1 MPTLYTAIT
10 NHGFGHATRTAAV
23 LAELQQRSPD
33 IKLIIATM
41 APRWLLEEYIEGDF
55 IYHPR
60 VFDVGVIQ
68 IDSLQVD
75 REATFEA
82 WQQIRE
88 QQAGLIEAEVKFLE
102 ENHV

>member
-1 MPTLYTAIT
+1 LKNQKSSMPTLYTAIT

-75 REATFEA
+75 REIAK
-82 WQQIRE
+82 QLLKH
-88 QQAGLIEAEVKFLE
+88 GNKFA
-102 ENHV
+102 NSKQV

>member
-75 REATFEA
+75 R
-82 WQQIRE
+82 
-88 QQAGLIEAEVKFLE
+88 
-102 ENHV
+102 